1 MISRLL
7 GVTGTPRPHRRIIV
21 ILAVVALTLAL
32 AVAVAANRRPV
43 PGSAVPG
50 PQPSPSSTVVDR
62 SGVPRPAPDEQLA
75 RATAMP
81 TVRLTSQASDLPP
94 EVTGQPDLFA
104 RAFVT
109 HLLTQDYRSPR
120 ADLLAWV
127 QAHSSTSPE
136 PLVMGL
142 VPADLKDRWAVFS
155 VTDSS
160 AGLAPVPSPAEWDR
174 LARLDARTSVEVQRV
189 SQPYAWTSAVASGR
203 ITDPGVT
210 GREVTALVTLHTVE
224 GGRPHTTT
232 TSVALSFNLEGPPT
246 AARWGF
252 VTLAAYSVAPLAAS

>member
-1 MISRLL
+1 MISRRLA
-7 GVTGTPRPHRRIIV
+7 GTPRPRRRRIILTV
-21 ILAVVALTLAL
+21 AVFALTIAL
-32 AVAVAANRRPV
+32 AVAVAASRRPAL
-43 PGSAVPG
+43 GSAVPG
-50 PQPSPSSTVVDR
+50 PQPSPSTVADR
-62 SGVPRPAPDEQLA
+62 SDVPRARPDEQLA

-81 TVRLTSQASDLPP
+81 TVRSTSDPSDLPP
-94 EVTGQPDLFA
+94 EVTAQPDLFA

-109 HLLTQDYRSPR
+109 HLLTQDFRSPR
-120 ADLLAWV
+120 VDLLAWV
-127 QAHSSTSPE
+127 QSHSTMSPE

-142 VPADLKDRWAVFS
+142 IPADLKDRWAVFS
-155 VTDSS
+155 VTDSG

-224 GGRPHTTT
+224 GGSPHTTT

-246 AARWGF
+246 RAHWAF

>member
-1 MISRLL
+1 MISHLL
-7 GVTGTPRPHRRIIV
+7 GVTGTPGPRRRIILT
-21 ILAVVALTLAL
+21 LAVVALAVAL
-32 AVAVAANRRPV
+32 TVAVAASRRPV

-50 PQPSPSSTVVDR
+50 PQPSPSTVVDR

-81 TVRLTSQASDLPP
+81 TVPSTSEPSDLPP

-104 RAFVT
+104 RAFLT

-127 QAHSSTSPE
+127 QSHSSTSPE
-136 PLVMGL
+136 PLVMGM
-142 VPADLKDRWAVFS
+142 VPANLKDRWAVFS
-155 VTDSS
+155 VTDLS

-224 GGRPHTTT
+224 GGSPHRTT

-252 VTLAAYSVAPLAAS
+252 VTLAAYGVVPLAAS